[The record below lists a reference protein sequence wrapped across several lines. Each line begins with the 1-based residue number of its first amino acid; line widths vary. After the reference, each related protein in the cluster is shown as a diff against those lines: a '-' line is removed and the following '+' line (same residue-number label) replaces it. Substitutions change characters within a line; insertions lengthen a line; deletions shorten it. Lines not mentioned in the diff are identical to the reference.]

1 MSIIGMG
8 MDLLL
13 AVLLCAALVFGW
25 RLEKKLRALKNG
37 QEAFAQ
43 AVRELDGAAR
53 RAESGLAH
61 LREATDEAHD
71 SLHDRI
77 LKARELKTQLDGQIA
92 RAERLGPIAAP
103 REAPRER
110 DVQREPARAATREL
124 ILDAPERPRSAFRP
138 SSSMPMPAETG
149 RAPRRFDD
157 ELFQTAAER
166 IRGAQ

>member
-8 MDLLL
+8 MDVLL
-13 AVLLCAALVFGW
+13 AILLCAALVFGW

-53 RAESGLAH
+53 RAENGLAH

-103 REAPRER
+103 RDVPRET
-110 DVQREPARAATREL
+110 TREASRDL

-138 SSSMPMPAETG
+138 TSSMPMPAETG

-166 IRGAQ
+166 SRGAL

>member
-8 MDLLL
+8 MDVLL
-13 AVLLCAALVFGW
+13 AGLLCAALVFGW

-53 RAESGLAH
+53 RAENGLAH

-103 REAPRER
+103 RE
-110 DVQREPARAATREL
+110 PAREASRDL

-166 IRGAQ
+166 ARGAQ

>member
-1 MSIIGMG
+1 MSIIGIG
-8 MDLLL
+8 MDILL
-13 AVLLCAALVFGW
+13 AVLLSAALVFGW
-25 RLEKKLRALKNG
+25 RLERKLRALKNG

-43 AVRELDGAAR
+43 AVRELDAAAR
-53 RAESGLAH
+53 RAESGLAD
-61 LREATDEAHD
+61 LRAATDEAHD

-92 RAERLGPIAAP
+92 RAERLGPTAAP
-103 REAPRER
+103 REALREASR
-110 DVQREPARAATREL
+110 DL

-138 SSSMPMPAETG
+138 TSSMPMPAETG

-166 IRGAQ
+166 SRGAL

>member
-1 MSIIGMG
+1 MSIIGIG
-8 MDLLL
+8 MDVLL
-13 AVLLCAALVFGW
+13 ATLLCVALVFGW

-103 REAPRER
+103 RDATREAPREASR
-110 DVQREPARAATREL
+110 DLT
-124 ILDAPERPRSAFRP
+124 LDAPERPRSAFRP
-138 SSSMPMPAETG
+138 TSSMPMPAETG

>member
-8 MDLLL
+8 MDVLL
-13 AVLLCAALVFGW
+13 AILLCAALVFGW

-92 RAERLGPIAAP
+92 RAERLGPVAPP
-103 REAPRER
+103 REPVRPAVR
-110 DVQREPARAATREL
+110 DV
-124 ILDAPERPRSAFRP
+124 ILDAPERPRPAFRAAALTP
-138 SSSMPMPAETG
+138 KPAETG
-149 RAPRRFDD
+149 RGPRRFDD

-166 IRGAQ
+166 SRGAQ